1 MVNLTWVA
9 MYILVVIEQ
18 ARGVN
23 WPYLYEQMKEIWYMY
38 VYVSKHVVCM
48 RVCVREK
55 VCVCVCVCVCLG

>member
-1 MVNLTWVA
+1 
-9 MYILVVIEQ
+9 
-18 ARGVN
+18 
-23 WPYLYEQMKEIWYMY
+23 MY